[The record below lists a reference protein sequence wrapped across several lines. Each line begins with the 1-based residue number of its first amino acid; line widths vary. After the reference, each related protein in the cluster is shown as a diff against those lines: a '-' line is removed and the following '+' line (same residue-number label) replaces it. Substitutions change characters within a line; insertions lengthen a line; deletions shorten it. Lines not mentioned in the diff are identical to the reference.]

1 MDRDDT
7 GGSPPPNR
15 AQIERQVLRDTARL
29 VESEELGMSFFAA
42 MARSARS
49 ATAREPWEA
58 LYELEAQTNR
68 AVTAYISRSGLSLNP
83 THSVACVAGAAGGTG
98 MTLLSDPLK
107 CAVLKQSTRRY
118 LPAFRRLSEH
128 FVETDEGGFFRY
140 VLDHELAIIDFAE
153 KSRDHR
159 DDALY
164 QVTALLGGAYA
175 RR

>member
-1 MDRDDT
+1 MDRDSRW
-7 GGSPPPNR
+7 GSTPPNQT
-15 AQIERQVLRDTARL
+15 QIDGQVVRDTARL
-29 VESEELGMSFFAA
+29 VESEELGVSFFGA

-49 ATAREPWEA
+49 AAAREPWDA

-68 AVTAYISRSGLSLNP
+68 AVTSYISRSGSALDP
-83 THSVACVAGAAGGTG
+83 TDPVACVAGAAGGTG

-107 CAVLKQSTRRY
+107 YLVLKQSTRRY

-128 FVETDEGGFFRY
+128 FVGTDEGGFFRY

-153 KSRDHR
+153 KARDHR
-159 DDALY
+159 DDALD
-164 QVTALLGGAYA
+164 QVTALLGSAYA